1 MSRIYT
7 ASKTRA
13 QGRPGWVITF
23 RHPLRN
29 DSQGK
34 PGLKMRRGLGTAD
47 PVEADKLIGDMN
59 VLLSDPSWWNAIRR
73 AEAEQLFSPIVVGA
87 FFDEIQA
94 GRPRPSAIREAE
106 ITLPGRAEGYARVL
120 FVGTTGAG
128 KTTLLR
134 HLIGS
139 DHERDRFPST
149 STAKTTVSDIEIVL
163 VPGSFG
169 AVVTFMSEHVALA
182 NIEECIATACV
193 AAFEGKRDEDIADRL
208 LNHRDQRFR
217 LGYALGTLGGSAVE
231 EDDFAFEDE
240 IERDADERSGGE
252 DESVPADEVAGNR
265 ERLRSYVGRIRVLA
279 ESVSRTLSVDL
290 GEDIKRLSGS
300 DLDAAEEL
308 FEAAVWESEDFS
320 TLAQDVLD
328 DLLSRF
334 DLLPVGELVR
344 RRSGWPES
352 WRFQSDDRD
361 GFIRAVRWFAS
372 NYAPQFGR
380 LLTPLVDG
388 IRVRGPLFP
397 TFTDEQPKLVL
408 LDGQGLGHTPESSS
422 SVTTQVTGRF
432 PEADVILLVDSAQQ
446 PMQAAPLSVLRAVA
460 TSGHQQKLAIAF
472 THFDNVKGS
481 NLPGFAAK
489 RAHVMASVANGLV
502 NLRDALGGSAVVR
515 IMEQGIDTRC
525 YMLGGLDRRSKELPK
540 GFQGELMRLLGYFEQ
555 SILPPPAPPAFPRYN
570 PDGLPLAVLAATRS
584 FERPWLGRLG
594 LGGHDSV
601 PKEHWTRIKALN
613 RRIAGELDIEYDSL
627 RPVADLVA
635 KLTEEVSRFLD
646 SPAGWDPVVPT
657 EEEGEAAL
665 DQIRQAVHAEFHSLA
680 VHRLVQDQLDDWR
693 RAFLLRGAGST
704 FSRAQQIRGILEEA
718 APVPDAIMADPSAKF
733 LSEVR
738 HIVLGAVDEY
748 RSANQ
753 ASAS

>member
-1 MSRIYT
+1 MPRMYT
-7 ASKTRA
+7 ASKTRT

-34 PGLKMRRGLGTAD
+34 PGLKMRRGLGTSDSEVAD
-47 PVEADKLIGDMN
+47 ALVAEMN
-59 VLLSDPSWWNAIRR
+59 ALLSDPSWWNATRR
-73 AEAEQLFSPIVVGA
+73 SEAEHAFSPVTVAA

-94 GRPRPSAIREAE
+94 GRARPVDIRERA
-106 ITLPGRAEGYARVL
+106 IPLPGRAEGYARVL

-139 DHERDRFPST
+139 DHDRDRFPST

-163 VPGSFG
+163 SPDGYE
-169 AVVTFMSEHVALA
+169 AAVTFMSEHVALA
-182 NIEECIATACV
+182 NIEECLAAACV
-193 AAFEGKRDEDIADRL
+193 AVFEGKRDDDIADRL

-217 LGYALGTLGGSAVE
+217 LGYALGTLGGSIVP

-240 IERDADERSGGE
+240 SPEEA
-252 DESVPADEVAGNR
+252 ESVDEAVPVDEQVGNR
-265 ERLRSYVGRIRVLA
+265 ERLRRYVARIRALA
-279 ESVSRTLSVDL
+279 DAVSRSLSVDL
-290 GEDIKRLSGS
+290 GEDIKRMSGS
-300 DLDAAEEL
+300 DLDSAEEL
-308 FEAAVWESEDFS
+308 FEGAVWESEDFS
-320 TLAQDVLD
+320 TLAQDILD
-328 DLLSRF
+328 DLLARF
-334 DLLPVGELVR
+334 ELLPEGELAR

-352 WRFQSDDRD
+352 WRFSTTDRTA
-361 GFIRAVRWFAS
+361 FIKAVRWFAS
-372 NYAPQFGR
+372 NHAPQYGR

-388 IRVRGPLFP
+388 IRVRGQLYP
-397 TFTDEQPKLVL
+397 TFAEVQPKLVL

-422 SVTTQVTGRF
+422 SVTTQVTSRF
-432 PEADVILLVDSAQQ
+432 PEADVILLVDNAQQ

-460 TSGHQQKLAIAF
+460 TSGHQQKLAVAF
-472 THFDNVKGS
+472 THFDNVKGA

-489 RAHVMASVANGLV
+489 RSHVMASVANGLA

-515 IMEQGIDTRC
+515 IMEQSIDARC

-540 GFQGELMRLLGYFEQ
+540 GYQGELLKLLDNFAR

-570 PDGLPLAVLAATRS
+570 PDGLPLAVLAATRG

-594 LGGHDSV
+594 LGQDGV

-613 RRIAGELDIEYDSL
+613 RRIAGELDLEYDSL
-627 RPVADLVA
+627 RPVADLVSR
-635 KLTEEVSRFLD
+635 LTEEVSRFLD
-646 SPAGWDPVVPT
+646 NPASWEPIDPT

-665 DQIRQAVHAEFHSLA
+665 DQIRQIVHARFHSLA

-693 RAFLLRGAGST
+693 RAFALRGSGST

-718 APVPDAIMADPSAKF
+718 APVPDAIMAAPSAVF

-738 HIVLGAVDEY
+738 RIVLGAIDEY
-748 RSANQ
+748 RDAHQ
-753 ASAS
+753 GGAA